1 MTTATVSATDART
14 LRNVDE
20 TAPATV
26 ALAALTLVAAVSL
39 GRLFNDGSFLG
50 PVILTA
56 AGVHTVAWLCRR
68 YSVAGPIA
76 YLAGAVTT
84 FLVIAWSVL
93 PETTVYGIPWTST
106 FDTAL
111 DELSRAMSQFKTVV
125 APAPVSKGFIIGTV
139 IGTGIAAVLADW
151 AAFRMRALFEAIIPS
166 FTLFLFS
173 AILGAPKYHGLSIA
187 CYVAAI
193 VLFVVIQHARLLGT
207 ATSWFS
213 SQSRGGM
220 AGLLQVGGVLGLGAI
235 VAAVALAPRLP
246 WADDAPVIKWRNSER
261 RGPGNR
267 ETISP
272 LVDIRGR
279 LVDRS
284 NVEAFSVRSNAR
296 AYWRLTSL
304 DTFNGDIW
312 SSNTSYRSARGR
324 LPRAVPSRT
333 PAEAAVQEFRIASLG
348 SIWLPAAYEPSRV
361 SGVDGA
367 SYNSDSGS
375 LISANP
381 TSDGLEY
388 RVESLI
394 PRPDAPTLEATGA
407 VLSQDVRA
415 QYLDLPAG
423 LSGRIVN
430 LTRRVMGNARTP
442 YAKALALQQ
451 FFRANFTYDLSV
463 PAGHSDSALD
473 RFLFERRRGY
483 CEQFAGA
490 YGVMARLAGLPT
502 RVAVG
507 FTPGEV
513 GADGAFH
520 VRGLNAHSWPEV
532 YFEGV
537 GWVPFEPT
545 PGRGVPGGEGYTG
558 VREAQAVPENPT
570 TASTAPPPT
579 TAPPADDPQSRP
591 STTVPNQELT
601 QTPDAE
607 NDGSFW
613 DPWWRKVL
621 AVAVPLGLIGWLIG
635 VPVAK
640 RMRRDMR
647 RTSATGPSERVLVAW
662 DEAAETLALVG
673 ARRRLAET
681 LPEYAS
687 RAAGVAALPDNHA
700 RMLSDLAVDASA
712 ASYAAG
718 DMPPAAADRAMQ
730 TASAIES
737 HVTER
742 AGTATRIRWALDPRP
757 LRRTHAAR
765 RSITARQHDHFG
777 SQP

>member
-1 MTTATVSATDART
+1 MQAAREFDDTV
-14 LRNVDE
+14 
-20 TAPATV
+20 PATL
-26 ALAALTLVAAVSL
+26 ALTALTLVSAVSF
-39 GRLFNDGSFLG
+39 GRLFSDGSFLG
-50 PVILTA
+50 PVVLTA
-56 AGVHTVAWLCRR
+56 VAVHAVSWLCRH
-68 YSVAGPIA
+68 YAVNGPVA
-76 YLAGAVTT
+76 YLAGGLTIV
-84 FLVIAWSVL
+84 LVIAWAVV
-93 PETTVYGIPWTST
+93 PETTVYGIPWTRT

-111 DELSRAMSQFKTVV
+111 DELSRAMTQFRTVV
-125 APAPVSKGFIIGTV
+125 APAPVSKGFIVATV
-139 IGTGIAAVLADW
+139 LGTGVAAVLADW
-151 AAFRMRALFEAIIPS
+151 AAFRMRALFEAVIPS

-173 AILGAPKYHGLSIA
+173 AILGSSRYHGLSIA
-187 CYVAAI
+187 FYLGAVL
-193 VLFVVIQHARLLGT
+193 LFVVVQHARLLGSG
-207 ATSWFS
+207 TSWFA

-220 AGLLQVGGVLGLGAI
+220 SGLLQVGGILGLGAV
-235 VAAVALAPRLP
+235 VAAVGLAPQLP

-324 LPRAVPSRT
+324 LPKAVPSRA
-333 PAEAAVQEFRIASLG
+333 PGEVAVQEFTIGSLG

-361 SGVDGA
+361 SGVEGA
-367 SYNSDSGS
+367 SYNADSGS

-381 TSDGLEY
+381 TTDGLAY
-388 RVESLI
+388 RVESFI
-394 PRPDAPTLEATGA
+394 PRPDAPLLERSGA
-407 VLSQDVRA
+407 VLSQGVRA

-423 LSGRIVN
+423 LSGRIVG
-430 LTRRVMGNARTP
+430 LTRRVTGNATTP

-451 FFRANFTYDLSV
+451 FFRTNFTYDLSV

-490 YGVMARLAGLPT
+490 YGVMARIAGLPT

-507 FTPGEV
+507 FTPGEL
-513 GADGAFH
+513 GGDGAFH

-532 YFEGV
+532 FFEGI
-537 GWVPFEPT
+537 GWVAFEPT

-579 TAPPADDPQSRP
+579 TAPPQDDPQSRT
-591 STTVPNQELT
+591 STTVRDREVT
-601 QTPDAE
+601 QTPIEGTDH
-607 NDGSFW
+607 SFW
-613 DPWWRKVL
+613 RPAWRKVL
-621 AVAVPLGLIGWLIG
+621 AAAIVLGLLGWLVG

-640 RMRRDMR
+640 RIRRNVR
-647 RTSATGPSERVLVAW
+647 RTAARAPSERVLVAW
-662 DEAAETLALVG
+662 DEAADALALVG

-687 RAAGVAALPDNHA
+687 RAATVASLPDGEA
-700 RMLSDLAVDASA
+700 RLLADLADDASA
-712 ASYAAG
+712 ASYAEG
-718 DMPPAAADRAMQ
+718 LMPPAAAERAVR
-730 TASAIES
+730 AAAAIET
-737 HVTER
+737 HLTER
-742 AGTATRIRWALDPRP
+742 VGTGRRLRWAIDPRP
-757 LRRTHAAR
+757 LRPHHAAR
-765 RSITARQHDHFG
+765 RSVTARQHDPM
-777 SQP
+777 S

>member
-1 MTTATVSATDART
+1 MESPREVDDTVPATLALALLTAVSA
-14 LRNVDE
+14 
-20 TAPATV
+20 
-26 ALAALTLVAAVSL
+26 VSF

-50 PVILTA
+50 PVLLAA

-68 YSVAGPIA
+68 FSVNGPVA
-76 YLAGAVTT
+76 YLAGTATIL
-84 FLVIAWSVL
+84 LVIAWDVL
-93 PETTVYGIPWTST
+93 PETTVYGIPWTGT
-106 FDTAL
+106 VDTAL

-125 APAPVSKGFIIGTV
+125 APAPVSKGFIVATV
-139 IGTGIAAVLADW
+139 LGTGVAAMLADW

-187 CYVAAI
+187 AYVAAI
-193 VLFVVIQHARLLGT
+193 VIFVVIQHARLLGST
-207 ATSWFS
+207 TSWFA

-220 AGLLQVGGVLGLGAI
+220 AGLLQIGALLGLAAV

-246 WADDAPVIKWRNSER
+246 WADDAAVIKWRNSER

-284 NVEAFSVRSNAR
+284 NLEAFTVRSNAR

-324 LPRAVPSRT
+324 LPRAVPSRVQ
-333 PAEAAVQEFRIASLG
+333 AEVAAQEFRIGSLG

-367 SYNSDSGS
+367 SYNADSGS

-394 PRPDAPTLEATGA
+394 PRPDAPTLEGTGA
-407 VLSQDVRA
+407 VLSQDVRS

-423 LSGRIVN
+423 LSGRIVA
-430 LTRRVMGNARTP
+430 LTRRVTGNARTP

-451 FFRANFTYDLSV
+451 FFRTNFTYDLSV

-513 GADGAFH
+513 GADGVFH

-570 TASTAPPPT
+570 TASTAAPPT
-579 TAPPADDPQSRP
+579 TAPPADDPQNRP

-601 QTPDAE
+601 QTTPEEQD
-607 NDGSFW
+607 DSFW
-613 DPWWRKVL
+613 RPAWRKIL
-621 AVAVPLGLIGWLIG
+621 AIAIVLGLLVWLVG

-640 RMRRDMR
+640 RIRRDIR
-647 RTSATGPSERVLVAW
+647 RSSATAPDERVLVAW
-662 DEAAETLALVG
+662 DEAAEALALVG

-687 RAAGVAALPDNHA
+687 RAATVAALPDGQA
-700 RMLSDLAVDASA
+700 QMLADLAVDASA
-712 ASYAAG
+712 ASYSAG
-718 DMPPAAADRAMQ
+718 AMPPTVAERAMQ
-730 TASAIES
+730 AASAIES
-737 HVTER
+737 HLTER
-742 AGTATRIRWALDPRP
+742 VGTARRIRWALDPRP
-757 LRRTHAAR
+757 LRPRHDAR
-765 RSITARQHDHFG
+765 RSITAHQQD
-777 SQP
+777 PVN